1 MQREYCVLLVDDEE
15 ASRLTLTRRLE
26 QGGYGVT
33 VAENGAQALEMM
45 RMERFDLVLLDVYM
59 PVLDGLATLDAI
71 KSDPVV
77 QDVTVVM
84 LTAANTR
91 EYVVHAMSLGAVDY
105 LVKPVNSAELVQRV
119 RRSLENRGP
128 RIEPTVKLRQVDL
141 KGLRILVVDDEPLN
155 VKLLDCRLRQ
165 MGFQTLAAETGRNA
179 LDLLANE
186 SVDAVLLDVNMPD
199 MSGMELLRAIRE
211 DDGQRLLPVLMLSA
225 DGEEETIS
233 RCYELGANDYLIK
246 PYQPNDLKLRLSVA
260 LDIAAT
266 HRDVI
271 SAAESPV

>member
-15 ASRLTLTRRLE
+15 ANRLTLTRRLE
-26 QGGYGVT
+26 QEGYAVT

-119 RRSLENRGP
+119 RRSMGNQDP

-155 VKLLDCRLRQ
+155 VKLLGCRLTQ

-211 DDGQRLLPVLMLSA
+211 DDGRSLLPVLMLSA

-266 HRDVI
+266 HRDFV
-271 SAAESPV
+271 STAEPPV